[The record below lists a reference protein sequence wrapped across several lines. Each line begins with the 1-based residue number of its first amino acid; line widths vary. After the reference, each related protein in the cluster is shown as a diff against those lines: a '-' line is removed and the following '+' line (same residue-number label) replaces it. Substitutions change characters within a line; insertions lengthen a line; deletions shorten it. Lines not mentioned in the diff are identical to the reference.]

1 MQNCSSDLV
10 FNPTT
15 NLCDKFENIFDAQ
28 EVETTVAPMPVVCPT
43 INVTSPFCS
52 CDQNA
57 DKPGTIQFTC
67 GYLIIAQGELP
78 PSSSVSG
85 DSIVS
90 QLLDSFL
97 KTQNVSPLT
106 HLLLELNN
114 LTRIPHQIRKFH
126 QLESIVLNNNEIKSI
141 DSGAFNFTGITAK
154 LISVEVNGLET
165 IAPGA
170 FQGLIYLQF
179 CTFSDV

>member
-1 MQNCSSDLV
+1 M
-10 FNPTT
+10 
-15 NLCDKFENIFDAQ
+15 
-28 EVETTVAPMPVVCPT
+28 
-43 INVTSPFCS
+43 
-52 CDQNA
+52 
-57 DKPGTIQFTC
+57 
-67 GYLIIAQGELP
+67 
-78 PSSSVSG
+78 
-85 DSIVS
+85 S

-141 DSGAFNFTGITAK
+141 DSWAFNFTGITAK
-154 LISVEVNGLET
+154 LINVEVNGLET